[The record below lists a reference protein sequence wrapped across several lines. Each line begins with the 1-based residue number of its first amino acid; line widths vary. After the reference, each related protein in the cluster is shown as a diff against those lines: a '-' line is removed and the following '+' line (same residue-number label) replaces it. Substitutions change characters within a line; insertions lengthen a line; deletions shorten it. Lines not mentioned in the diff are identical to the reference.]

1 MVVSV
6 VVFSRNFYCCCCC
19 FCSPLLLSH
28 WLNSEI
34 YDRLVHFCIDR
45 DTHTGYTMV
54 NLNIMCFIISYCSY
68 NFRIL
73 LTGRA
78 VWIFPFCEYAKKKN
92 RRRRQEKKTTTKQHH
107 RATFNY
113 VASGSSTKKHKKHT
127 KISTEYRQF
136 GTYARFYC
144 CWGCFFCFI
153 FAVFSVIYGFKCSR
167 ECPHIFWYT
176 LQLDE
181 ADINSKRTRTNK

>member
-92 RRRRQEKKTTTKQHH
+92 RRRRQEKKKQQQNNTIERPSTMWRAAAARKNTKNTLKSLRSIDSLEHMPGFIVVGGAFFVLFLPFFRLFMDSSVRESAH
-107 RATFNY
+107 TF
-113 VASGSSTKKHKKHT
+113 
-127 KISTEYRQF
+127 F
-136 GTYARFYC
+136 G
-144 CWGCFFCFI
+144 I
-153 FAVFSVIYGFKCSR
+153 HFS
-167 ECPHIFWYT
+167 
-176 LQLDE
+176 
-181 ADINSKRTRTNK
+181 